1 MIVSRVYRY
10 RLEPTPQQKKY
21 LLRVGMGCRYI
32 YNLGLQQRSL
42 ARNDKLPS
50 LYELHQQRLSEFQQQ
65 KDESE
70 EKQSLAKQF
79 SLGSDSSTRPIKHMI
94 TGQKQSKELTA
105 LRRQTD
111 WMKEIPFSCLQN
123 ALVVDLHQAFQHFYR
138 RVRNGKKISEASK
151 NSFGYPVPR
160 RKSHLSILWKPNDVS
175 IKSLSKACGGKDYF
189 SEIRMPKCPGLM
201 RMRQDRPIPEA
212 AKIGQKRVIQE
223 SDAHWYIGFTVE
235 ENIDWHSAAEEIGFV
250 TLSGSTVSLQ
260 DGTVYPLAG
269 KQDRTWTLVRVV
281 DQKIAKKRRQLARK
295 DKFSENWRKQSQQI
309 SKLQHKRAEALK
321 SLRHEITNQLASR
334 FRSLVVT
341 DLSALS
347 GPVDSAEPLLGVA
360 DFLKQLDYKM
370 NWHGGELTLA
380 MVPEL
385 AQGCSQCGRVK
396 SFVQRNLNSFCCN
409 VCGFETLILANV
421 TQIPLSAKH
430 SESELSRY
438 T

>member
-1 MIVSRVYRY
+1 M
-10 RLEPTPQQKKY
+10 
-21 LLRVGMGCRYI
+21 
-32 YNLGLQQRSL
+32 
-42 ARNDKLPS
+42 
-50 LYELHQQRLSEFQQQ
+50 
-65 KDESE
+65 
-70 EKQSLAKQF
+70 
-79 SLGSDSSTRPIKHMI
+79 
-94 TGQKQSKELTA
+94 
-105 LRRQTD
+105 
-111 WMKEIPFSCLQN
+111 
-123 ALVVDLHQAFQHFYR
+123 
-138 RVRNGKKISEASK
+138 
-151 NSFGYPVPR
+151 
-160 RKSHLSILWKPNDVS
+160 
-175 IKSLSKACGGKDYF
+175 
-189 SEIRMPKCPGLM
+189 
-201 RMRQDRPIPEA
+201 
-212 AKIGQKRVIQE
+212 
-223 SDAHWYIGFTVE
+223 E

-385 AQGCSQCGRVK
+385 AQGCSQ
-396 SFVQRNLNSFCCN
+396 
-409 VCGFETLILANV
+409 
-421 TQIPLSAKH
+421 
-430 SESELSRY
+430 
-438 T
+438 